1 MRIASPFLLSCLVLD
16 QRMDQHI
23 LPTSLK
29 LEKTAEPHHR
39 FRRRGAEPA
48 QSSLCS
54 PAHRFHGQVTVAER
68 FRRGP
73 KAVEVRGGAHVV
85 FRVPVGDVPVL
96 SGRLAS
102 FRALESANGPVC
114 RSSSSPCVVCGQWP
128 LPGPSNSWPS
138 RLPQLYM
145 ATPHPSNLKV
155 RCSTR
160 TFRSLG

>member
-1 MRIASPFLLSCLVLD
+1 MERAPQALGHLLLHCSRRQARRRAGSVGVGAGGCCAIRTGRLLSGGIIAASTSDCVRRVRLVCASRVPSCPYCLVLD

-29 LEKTAEPHHR
+29 LEKTAEPHR

-54 PAHRFHGQVTVAER
+54 PAHRFRGQVTVAER

-85 FRVPVGDVPVL
+85 LCF
-96 SGRLAS
+96 
-102 FRALESANGPVC
+102 E
-114 RSSSSPCVVCGQWP
+114 
-128 LPGPSNSWPS
+128 
-138 RLPQLYM
+138 
-145 ATPHPSNLKV
+145 
-155 RCSTR
+155 
-160 TFRSLG
+160 